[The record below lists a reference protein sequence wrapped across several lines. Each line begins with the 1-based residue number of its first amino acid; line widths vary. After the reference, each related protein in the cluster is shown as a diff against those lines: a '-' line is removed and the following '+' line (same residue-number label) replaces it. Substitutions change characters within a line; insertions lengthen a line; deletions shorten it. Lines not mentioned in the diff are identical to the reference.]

1 MFDDLLRD
9 IPMFQ
14 KKGWREGDYVFTSKP
29 NGEFR
34 DIIVGIVSGVEGSK
48 IGVGGV
54 IINPVGLKN
63 KISQGKAG
71 PQSIEILKNPTIKE
85 LVLALIYRVEY
96 DNFTGVFD
104 VNTDPVVKIHKDNY
118 AILTG
123 WVKESIPE
131 LINNVL
137 SLPDGPEKDQAKRV
151 MKQRMNTL
159 YDKDLKK
166 YMYSVCRS
174 LKILT

>member
-1 MFDDLLRD
+1 MFDSFREL
-9 IPMFQ
+9 PMFQ
-14 KKGWREGDYVFTSKP
+14 KKGWKEGDYVFASQP
-29 NGEFR
+29 NGEYR

-48 IGVGGV
+48 IGVSGI
-54 IINPVGLKN
+54 IINPAGLKN
-63 KISQGKAG
+63 KVSQGKAG

-104 VNTDPVVKIHKDNY
+104 VNTDPVAKIHKDNY
-118 AILTG
+118 VIVTG
-123 WVKESIPE
+123 WVRESIPE

-137 SLPDGPEKDQAKRV
+137 SLPEGVEKDQAKRV
-151 MKQRMNTL
+151 MRQRMDTL

-174 LKILT
+174 LKILN